1 MLAPVLHPLVLARL
15 MSGLAAA
22 LLVTAALRVAWRVL
36 RSDSERRGQ
45 APGDAGASEAQ
56 IANER
61 QAELVASLVQVALAI
76 AALGLVLTV
85 LAADGLSD
93 SIRGAMCAWGVFS
106 STRAGFAALGTS
118 AVATVACALWLVVHR
133 LDLRLLRPTLTRDKL
148 AATFALAPLLWL
160 DLGLTW
166 TFFAQLDLSAV
177 ASCCSSSLDPG
188 VGHVFG
194 ASGGPRFLA
203 FGVALALGLAAAAS
217 ALLTRRRPTA
227 TRSYLT
233 AAASAGAAVATV
245 PAVLGY
251 VAPYVYGTPRHL
263 CPFCLLHA
271 DAGGIGWPLLG
282 AWLAGSALGLSLAL
296 VARCR
301 RRVDEPAVA
310 DDLSR
315 ALGRATAVAWLAL
328 VALCVFPVA
337 RYYVASGGASLFTG

>member
-217 ALLTRRRPTA
+217 ALLTRRCGWSPPWTMPNMA
-227 TRSYLT
+227 LPGWLPKAALQRSAQRT
-233 AAASAGAAVATV
+233 DISMARSMSFGS
-245 PAVLGY
+245 
-251 VAPYVYGTPRHL
+251 
-263 CPFCLLHA
+263 
-271 DAGGIGWPLLG
+271 
-282 AWLAGSALGLSLAL
+282 AGSATHSSS
-296 VARCR
+296 CIWMS
-301 RRVDEPAVA
+301 ES
-310 DDLSR
+310 SR
-315 ALGRATAVAWLAL
+315 PWISIER
-328 VALCVFPVA
+328 
-337 RYYVASGGASLFTG
+337 SGDM